1 MCVCVCVCACVCVYV
16 CERVCVCVSVCVCLC
31 VCSCICVCAFYPD
44 LVECVQCVVQPPVA
58 GGLPALSGVQGVV
71 CLLVGVVTG
80 CGGSVHILD
89 SGCVEGWRETG
100 GERQ

>member
-1 MCVCVCVCACVCVYV
+1 M
-16 CERVCVCVSVCVCLC
+16 CERVCTCVSVCVCVFMC
-31 VCSCICVCAFYPD
+31 VCTFYPD

-80 CGGSVHILD
+80 CGGSVHILN